1 MKWARLDSRLIL
13 SFQLQYLDCIADV
26 NYHGQI
32 LAMDIKDV
40 TGVGERIVQSPRMVG
55 TGWIRCFKLWVWITT
70 FVHPPPLD
78 ITHTHQLWERSKLGK
93 HWGPGHEVCIIKLLR
108 FKDLTQTS
116 ASKKMCSIMTV
127 MDLYLVNL
135 QNSTPMDQCNQNMMQ
150 HHATSINAG
159 VLSSSSG
166 EAAGA

>member
-1 MKWARLDSRLIL
+1 MVIGRNPRLEDCEGAPTPKAPARPASGFLVGSELQRKIGQTYPDRLCKMKWARLDSRLIL

-78 ITHTHQLWERSKLGK
+78 ITHTHQLWERSELGK

-116 ASKKMCSIMTV
+116 AS
-127 MDLYLVNL
+127 
-135 QNSTPMDQCNQNMMQ
+135 
-150 HHATSINAG
+150 
-159 VLSSSSG
+159 
-166 EAAGA
+166 